1 MDLFADVVGDALG
14 ELGEVELV
22 PEEGHHHLLHE
33 GAEVLE
39 GVWVDVS
46 AGHVVE
52 DLEVSDVRGDRPLPP
67 LHEED
72 ALVPDERRLCD
83 WIQVVLL
90 LTHLRGVGHSVW
102 IWS

>member
-1 MDLFADVVGDALG
+1 MDLFADVVGDTLG

-39 GVWVDVS
+39 GVWVDVP

-52 DLEVSDVRGDRPLPP
+52 DLEVSDVLGDRPLPS

-72 ALVPDERRLCD
+72 ALVPDGEDCRTRYTGATVD
-83 WIQVVLL
+83 
-90 LTHLRGVGHSVW
+90 
-102 IWS
+102 

>member
-1 MDLFADVVGDALG
+1 MDLFADVIGDALG

-39 GVWVDVS
+39 GVGVDVS

-72 ALVPDERRLCD
+72 AFVPDERRLWD
-83 WIQVVLL
+83 WVQVV